1 MHQHQGQAHPLL
13 SDEDL
18 AYTVL
23 SDLKRVVSEYA
34 TAATEASCQQVRQ
47 LFTNLLNSTL
57 QMQGQLYKV
66 MEQNNMYST
75 ASPALRQDI
84 DQQLKQNQQTEH
96 KTEQFL
102 QQVGLGQSPFRS
114 SQYQQQQ
121 QHQQQMQSQQMQ
133 PPYMQQQA
141 QGGQQH
147 MQNSQQQPQ
156 GNNPMYM

>member
-1 MHQHQGQAHPLL
+1 MQQQQGQAHSHPML

-23 SDLKRVVSEYA
+23 ADLKRVVSEYA

-84 DQQLKQNQQTEH
+84 DKSLQQNQQTEH

-102 QQVGLGQSPFRS
+102 QQIGFGQSAFRS
-114 SQYQQQQ
+114 SQYQYQQ
-121 QHQQQMQSQQMQ
+121 QQQMQAQQM
-133 PPYMQQQA
+133 
-141 QGGQQH
+141 QQH
-147 MQNSQQQPQ
+147 MQQQHLQQQGGSQHMQ
-156 GNNPMYM
+156 GGNPMYM

>member
-1 MHQHQGQAHPLL
+1 MQQHQGQAHSHPML

-23 SDLKRVVSEYA
+23 ADLKRVVNEYA
-34 TAATEASCQQVRQ
+34 TAATEASCQSVRQ

-75 ASPALRQDI
+75 SSPALRQDI
-84 DQQLKQNQQTEH
+84 DKALQQNQQTEH

-102 QQVGLGQSPFRS
+102 HQIGFGQSAFRN
-114 SQYQQQQ
+114 SQYQNQ
-121 QHQQQMQSQQMQ
+121 QQQMQMQMQMQ
-133 PPYMQQQA
+133 PQFM
-141 QGGQQH
+141 GQQH
-147 MQNSQQQPQ
+147 MGQQGGQHAQ
-156 GNNPMYM
+156 GHNPTYM